1 MPEVGGLAMRRF
13 KESLEEAVVGDVFYL
28 TFGISALEPVAG
40 GENKVQYTDK
50 IITNTRDILFGR
62 YMSSGNETEEEE
74 DTLSKSSSSMAQ
86 AQRLVKIGMERIRE
100 IQKDRIEVLKNAL
113 KEIKKENSNKEN
125 SNFDSVSALLKIIQ
139 LAPRDVSALRAEGD
153 DVSNKVRR
161 NMVNEV
167 NKALYGGTIKLQ
179 PDVLAT
185 ENQLIE
191 SAQMIAYGDMIRD
204 MSVDQTDIPGTQK
217 LTTSGN
223 KTGVSKVVGNSESIL
238 MAIAGLKRK
247 SQNKKEKELVLDKEL
262 QESQAVK
269 VKQMTADILIGSC
282 ASLLTFEGTKL
293 QITSGKAHRL
303 LEQSGLPLPVLMT
316 TLEILLSDINF
327 GKPFRSPTGYLTKS
341 LFLPG
346 DSQTG
351 SRDPF
356 HRFSFISWGKHLDPA
371 HTIKIA
377 LGFIGQENLAYDNDR
392 NARSQR
398 AGDRVKNYWHDSVRK
413 ITDSRDGMKI
423 IKELENAAF
432 KVKGSR
438 ASA

>member
-13 KESLEEAVVGDVFYL
+13 KESLQEAVVGDVFYL

-179 PDVLAT
+179 PVYPHGDCRP
-185 ENQLIE
+185 Q
-191 SAQMIAYGDMIRD
+191 AQ
-204 MSVDQTDIPGTQK
+204 
-217 LTTSGN
+217 
-223 KTGVSKVVGNSESIL
+223 
-238 MAIAGLKRK
+238 
-247 SQNKKEKELVLDKEL
+247 
-262 QESQAVK
+262 
-269 VKQMTADILIGSC
+269 
-282 ASLLTFEGTKL
+282 
-293 QITSGKAHRL
+293 
-303 LEQSGLPLPVLMT
+303 
-316 TLEILLSDINF
+316 
-327 GKPFRSPTGYLTKS
+327 KP
-341 LFLPG
+341 
-346 DSQTG
+346 
-351 SRDPF
+351 
-356 HRFSFISWGKHLDPA
+356 
-371 HTIKIA
+371 
-377 LGFIGQENLAYDNDR
+377 E
-392 NARSQR
+392 
-398 AGDRVKNYWHDSVRK
+398 
-413 ITDSRDGMKI
+413 
-423 IKELENAAF
+423 
-432 KVKGSR
+432 
-438 ASA
+438 